1 MSEKIRVVVV
11 EESEQEVDEDIEIM
25 RIKEIELKQEI
36 YQKEVDEKFD
46 KIFKCLGIQNNV

>member
-1 MSEKIRVVVV
+1 MSEKIRAVVV
-11 EESEQEVDEDIEIM
+11 EESEPELDEDIEIM